1 MRQGGRGKKLALL
14 TAFVVIA
21 SSAVVPIAR
30 AELTEEGDLFVHFQG
45 GIDPVALPR
54 THVAPIAVHVA
65 GTITSLSGESPPA
78 LREITI
84 ELNKGGKLDTRGLPL
99 CGYKELV
106 AASPQRALEACGD
119 ALVGEGTYHAQTAF
133 PEQATFPA
141 RGHIL
146 AFNAIFRGYRAILAH
161 IFGDDP
167 VPTTRIIAFRVRI
180 VGGTYGTEVT
190 GAVPEEVNPYGYVE
204 SISLRLQRRFFYR
217 GQQHSY
223 LSAACAAPPGFS
235 QALFPFARAS
245 MAFSDGHVLASTL
258 TRSCRVS
265 S

>member
-1 MRQGGRGKKLALL
+1 MRQGRRDKKLALL
-14 TAFVVIA
+14 TALVVIA
-21 SSAVVPIAR
+21 SAAVAPAAR
-30 AELTEEGDLFVHFQG
+30 AELTERGDLFVNFQG

-54 THVAPIAVHVA
+54 THLAPISVHVA
-65 GTITSLSGESPPA
+65 GTITTLSGENPPA

-84 ELNKGGKLDTRGLPL
+84 ELNKGGKLDTRGLPI
-99 CGYKELV
+99 CHYRELV

-119 ALVGEGTYHAQTAF
+119 AFVGEGVYHAQTAF
-133 PEQATFPA
+133 PEQAAFPA

-146 AFNAIFRGYRAILAH
+146 AFNSIFRGYRAILAH

-167 VPTTRIIAFRVRI
+167 VPITRIIAFRVRS

-190 GAVPEEVNPYGYVE
+190 GALPDEVNHYGYVE
-204 SISLRLQRRFFYR
+204 SISLRLHRRFVYR

-223 LSAACAAPPGFS
+223 LSASCAAPLGFS
-235 QALFPFARAS
+235 RALFPFARTS
-245 MAFSDGHVLASTL
+245 MTFSDGRVLASTL
-258 TRSCRVS
+258 TRSCTVS